1 MRNLIIV
8 LAVINL
14 VSLWKPVDLYRQ
26 IAQLLTASGGDG
38 TDHLFRLTLITA
50 CAVCLMLVRYY
61 HYAYLRYKYSLE
73 NFMRLDDEKA
83 RKKAEATA
91 AK

>member
-26 IAQLLTASGGDG
+26 IAQLLTASGGNMADN
-38 TDHLFRLTLITA
+38 LSRLTLITT

-73 NFMRLDDEKA
+73 NYIRMIVEDQQV
-83 RKKAEATA
+83 TP
-91 AK
+91 